1 MKRHVLGMAVVLAV
15 VASSLVGW
23 EALAGRLAP
32 SPTVVS
38 TVDLPRVLDSLAE
51 LQAEFDRSEAAAE
64 QFQKDLRQRSEE
76 LEALDADLEDF
87 VVGTPKHTEAQRL
100 VKKASIDLRAFM
112 GLADMQETRTKQ
124 RAMLRIYNHIR
135 DASAELAD
143 RDGYGLVI
151 MDDSAIPIP
160 EDSRDVLGD
169 ISARR
174 VLYASSTLDITQMLI
189 DYMNT
194 QWRAAHGN

>member
-51 LQAEFDRSEAAAE
+51 WQAEVDRSQAAAE
-64 QFQKDLRQRSEE
+64 QFQQDLRQRSEE

>member
-51 LQAEFDRSEAAAE
+51 WQAEVDRSQAAAE
-64 QFQKDLRQRSEE
+64 QFQQDLRQRSEE
-76 LEALDADLEDF
+76 LEALDADLEVF

>member
-1 MKRHVLGMAVVLAV
+1 MKQHVVSMGVMVAV
-15 VASSLVGW
+15 VAASLVGW

-32 SPTVVS
+32 SPTVVG
-38 TVDLPRVLDSLAE
+38 TVDLPQVLESLDE
-51 LQAEFDRSEAAAE
+51 WQAEVDRSQAAAE
-64 QFQKDLRQRSEE
+64 TFQAELRTRSEE

-112 GLADMQETRTKQ
+112 GLADMQEQRTKQ

-135 DASAELAD
+135 DASADLAD
-143 RDGYGLVI
+143 RDGYGLVV
-151 MDDSAIPIP
+151 MDDSAIPIS
-160 EDSRDVLGD
+160 ESSRDVLGD

-174 VLYASSTLDITQMLI
+174 VLYASATLDVTGLLI

>member
-1 MKRHVLGMAVVLAV
+1 MAVVLAV

-51 LQAEFDRSEAAAE
+51 WQAEVDRSQAAAE
-64 QFQKDLRQRSEE
+64 QFQQDLRQRSEE

-87 VVGTPKHTEAQRL
+87 VVGTPKHAEAQRL

>member
-1 MKRHVLGMAVVLAV
+1 MAVVLAV

-51 LQAEFDRSEAAAE
+51 WQAEVDRSQAAAE
-64 QFQKDLRQRSEE
+64 QFQQDLRQRSEE

>member
-1 MKRHVLGMAVVLAV
+1 
-15 VASSLVGW
+15 
-23 EALAGRLAP
+23 
-32 SPTVVS
+32 
-38 TVDLPRVLDSLAE
+38 
-51 LQAEFDRSEAAAE
+51 
-64 QFQKDLRQRSEE
+64 
-76 LEALDADLEDF
+76 

-160 EDSRDVLGD
+160 ADSRDVLGD

>member
-1 MKRHVLGMAVVLAV
+1 MKRKLLGMTAGIAL
-15 VASSLVGW
+15 VATSLVGW

-32 SPTVVS
+32 NPTVVG
-38 TVDLPRVLDSLAE
+38 TVDLPKVLDALAE
-51 LQAEFDRSEAAAE
+51 WQAEVDRSQAAAE
-64 QFQKDLRQRSEE
+64 QFQLDLRQRSEE
-76 LEALDADLEDF
+76 LEALNADLEDF
-87 VVGTPKHTEAQRL
+87 VVGTPKRIEAQRL

-112 GLADMQETRTKQ
+112 GLADMRETRTKQ

-135 DASAELAD
+135 DASAELSR
-143 RDGYGLVI
+143 RDGYGLVV

-160 EDSRDVLGD
+160 DDSRDVLGD

-174 VLYASSTLDITQMLI
+174 VLYASNTLDITQSLI

>member
-51 LQAEFDRSEAAAE
+51 WQAEVDRSQAAAE
-64 QFQKDLRQRSEE
+64 QFQQDLRQRSEE
-76 LEALDADLEDF
+76 LDALDADLEDF

>member
-1 MKRHVLGMAVVLAV
+1 MKRKLLGMTAGIAL
-15 VASSLVGW
+15 VATSLVGW

-32 SPTVVS
+32 SPTVVG
-38 TVDLPRVLDSLAE
+38 TVDLPKVLDALAE
-51 LQAEFDRSEAAAE
+51 WQAEVDRSQAAAE
-64 QFQKDLRQRSEE
+64 QFQMDLRQRSEE
-76 LEALDADLEDF
+76 LEALNADLEDF
-87 VVGTPKHTEAQRL
+87 VVGTPKRIEAQRL

-135 DASAELAD
+135 DASAELSK

-160 EDSRDVLGD
+160 DDSRDVLGD

-174 VLYASSTLDITQMLI
+174 VLYASNTLDITQPLI